1 MGNTQKNIGGYMSL
15 SRWSFSIAL
24 AVITSLSSLAQAEDL
39 RLGPPSYG
47 GNGCPGGSASVTVSD
62 DSKSVSVLF
71 DAYSAEAGG
80 SSGRRVD
87 RKSCNLSIPVR
98 IPSGYSV
105 AIIGVDYRGF
115 NAVPGAGAYTKFE
128 TEYFWAGVRGPRT
141 SRQFSGPQADSFLI
155 HHDLIASSLVWSR
168 CGADE
173 IFRIN
178 TSAMA
183 MANNRMDQTLMTV
196 DSADITAGII
206 YQLQWRRCN

>member
-1 MGNTQKNIGGYMSL
+1 MGNTTKGVNMKL
-15 SRWSFSIAL
+15 SRWTSSLAF
-24 AVITSLSSLAQAEDL
+24 AVIASLSSFAHAADL
-39 RLGPPSYG
+39 KLGTPSYG
-47 GNGCPGGSASVTVSD
+47 GNGCPGGTASVTVSD
-62 DSKSVSVLF
+62 DSRSVSVLF

-80 SSGRRVD
+80 TTGRRVD

-98 IPSGYSV
+98 IPQGYSV

-115 NAVPGAGAYTKFE
+115 NAIPGAGAYTKFD
-128 TEYFWAGVRGPRT
+128 TEYFWAGVRGPRAT
-141 SRQFSGPQADSFLI
+141 RQFNGPQADNFLI

-183 MANNRMDQTLMTV
+183 MANSRMDQTMMLV
-196 DSADITAGII
+196 DSADISAGII
-206 YQLQWRRCN
+206 YQLQWRSCN